1 MCGFRDHA
9 GLIRPAAEDL
19 QLLIGGEV
27 QVSQPSDGPLHH
39 HQFPVFPVQNQEVN
53 QVTAAAMAA
62 HSALTRTRTVVTAAK
77 TSAVLSRTIKTQLR
91 SFRYL

>member
-1 MCGFRDHA
+1 VCGFRDHA

-39 HQFPVFPVQNQEVN
+39 HQFPAFPVQNQEVN
-53 QVTAAAMAA
+53 QVTA

-77 TSAVLSRTIKTQLR
+77 TSAVLSRTIKTQQR